1 LQDFGYYDSGL
12 GRYNISASNQTLLAG
27 TQLAMACVAAA
38 ISGPIGTYFGRRF
51 GLFLC
56 VITSIIG
63 PAVQASSTLWSTV
76 VVGRCISG
84 LGIAFSQNFALAY
97 WAEATPASLRGSV
110 VVMYQGITNVS
121 QFVAQCINEGTHN
134 MDTRWA
140 YRIPLLIKLLA
151 PSILLGFYSGF
162 QILRVSRASCDRYL
176 IT

>member
-1 LQDFGYYDSGL
+1 
-12 GRYNISASNQTLLAG
+12 
-27 TQLAMACVAAA
+27 MAYVVAA

-84 LGIAFSQNFALAY
+84 LGIAFSLNFALAY
-97 WAEATPASLRGSV
+97 WVEATPASLCGSV

-140 YRIPLLIKLLA
+140 YRIPLLIERLA
-151 PSILLGFYSGF
+151 PSILLGFLFWIPDTPRKSGE
-162 QILRVSRASCDRYL
+162 L
-176 IT
+176 